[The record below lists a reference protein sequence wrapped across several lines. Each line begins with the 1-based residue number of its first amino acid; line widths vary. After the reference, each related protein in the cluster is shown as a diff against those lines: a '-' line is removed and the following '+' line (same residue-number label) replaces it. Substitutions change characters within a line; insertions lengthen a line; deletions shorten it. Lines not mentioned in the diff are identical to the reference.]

1 MDIER
6 IKKSIR
12 NIPDFPKPG
21 IQFKDITTLLQDKDA
36 FGETI
41 DSFYHAFKDKEIN
54 IIVGIESRG
63 FIFAAP
69 LALKLGCK
77 FALVRKPGK
86 LPSDTITEK
95 YELEYGTDAI
105 EIHKDAI
112 NDGDRVLIVDDLIAT
127 GGTAEAGAKLVEKS
141 GGIVAGFIFV
151 INLFDLGGKKLLED
165 KGYKSLSL
173 IDFPGH

>member
-36 FGETI
+36 CGETI

-112 NDGDRVLIVDDLIAT
+112 NDGDRVLIVDDLLAT
-127 GGTAEAGAKLVEKS
+127 GGTAKAAGSLVKR
-141 GGIVAGFIFV
+141 
-151 INLFDLGGKKLLED
+151 LGGKIVSYAFVIELVELNGTD
-165 KGYKSLSL
+165 L
-173 IDFPGH
+173 IGTNTVYSIVKY

>member
-21 IQFKDITTLLQDKDA
+21 IQFKDITTLLQNNNA

-41 DSFYHAFKDKEIN
+41 DYFYNTFKNKKIDV
-54 IIVGIESRG
+54 IVGIESRG

-69 LALKLGCK
+69 LSLKLGCK
-77 FALVRKPGK
+77 FVLARKPGK
-86 LPSDTITEK
+86 LPSDTISEE

-105 EIHKDAI
+105 EMHKDAI
-112 NDGDRVLIVDDLIAT
+112 NDGDNVLIVDDLLAT
-127 GGTAEAGAKLVEKS
+127 GGTAKATGSLVKRLNGNLVS
-141 GGIVAGFIFV
+141 FAFV
-151 INLFDLGGKKLLED
+151 IELLKLNGAYLLD
-165 KGYKSLSL
+165 AKPVFSIVKY
-173 IDFPGH
+173 